1 MRESHSLPATRCLIH
16 ALVTIAHVPIDVQW
30 VGGLNFE
37 AGRPDGPKV
46 RIDGDA
52 QSAPSPFDALL
63 AAIATCASVDVV
75 TILAKQRTPVRA
87 LNIRVEASRVES
99 TPRRLASAV
108 LHFSIAAPG
117 TTIEKATRA
126 VELSVTKYC
135 SVRSSLIADASVS
148 WSVELRRNGDE

>member
-1 MRESHSLPATRCLIH
+1 MRNPPSG
-16 ALVTIAHVPIDVQW
+16 TIAHPPIDVQW
-30 VGGLNFE
+30 VGGLAFE

-46 RIDGDA
+46 LIDGDA

-75 TILAKQRTPVRA
+75 TILEKQRTPVRA
-87 LNIRVEASRVES
+87 LNVRVEAHRVDS

-108 LHFSIAAPG
+108 LHFSIDAPG
-117 TTIEKATRA
+117 ATVEKATRA

-148 WSVELRRNGDE
+148 WTVELD

>member
-1 MRESHSLPATRCLIH
+1 MSNPPPG
-16 ALVTIAHVPIDVQW
+16 TIAHVPIDVQW
-30 VGGLNFE
+30 VGALSFE
-37 AGRPDGPKV
+37 AGRKDGPSI

-75 TILAKQRTPVRA
+75 TILQKQRTPVQA
-87 LNIRVEASRVES
+87 LNVRVEANRVES
-99 TPRRLASAV
+99 TPRRLASAL
-108 LHFSIAAPG
+108 LHFDITAPG

-135 SVRSSLIADASVS
+135 SVRSSLISDASVS
-148 WSVELRRNGDE
+148 WTVELKP

>member
-1 MRESHSLPATRCLIH
+1 MTNPPSAAS
-16 ALVTIAHVPIDVQW
+16 AHVPIDVQW

-37 AGRPDGPKV
+37 AGRPDGPRV

-52 QSAPSPFDALL
+52 HSAPSPFDALL

-87 LNIRVEASRVES
+87 LNVRVESKRVES
-99 TPRRLASAV
+99 TPRRLAAAV
-108 LHFSIAAPG
+108 LHFGISAPG
-117 TTIEKATRA
+117 TTVEKALRA

-148 WSVELRRNGDE
+148 WTVELEGQP

>member
-1 MRESHSLPATRCLIH
+1 M
-16 ALVTIAHVPIDVQW
+16 PIDVQW
-30 VGGLNFE
+30 VGGLAFE
-37 AGRPDGPKV
+37 AGRPDGPSI

-52 QSAPSPFDALL
+52 HSAPSPFDALL
-63 AAIATCASVDVV
+63 AAIATCASADVV
-75 TILAKQRTPVRA
+75 TILEKQRTPVRA
-87 LNIRVEASRVES
+87 LSVRVESNRVDS

-108 LHFSIAAPG
+108 LHFGIAAPG

-148 WSVELRRNGDE
+148 WSVELKT